1 MRSIIGQQG
10 FWNSNFAAGN
20 MGIRNQCLRVGG
32 IGTKSN
38 FGCWYKK
45 RLKLLFVILI
55 AQSPVDNEYSKIW
68 RDARQCIAILN
79 CNPFRIRKS
88 KPRLQTRSHVSY
100 DKFWHGTIAA
110 RSGILW
116 EKLWVRKHRNHRT
129 NALLDSLQLDKP
141 SLRHENIK
149 ASSWCL
155 RYWKGICPLTYKI
168 FSLFVTRGIS
178 KLKPTLFFF
187 WGGGVIIVE

>member
-1 MRSIIGQQG
+1 MLLGIWELEISACGSVGLEQNLIL
-10 FWNSNFAAGN
+10 AAG
-20 MGIRNQCLRVGG
+20 
-32 IGTKSN
+32 
-38 FGCWYKK
+38 KK

-68 RDARQCIAILN
+68 RDSRQCIAILN

-116 EKLWVRKHRNHRT
+116 EKL
-129 NALLDSLQLDKP
+129 
-141 SLRHENIK
+141 
-149 ASSWCL
+149 
-155 RYWKGICPLTYKI
+155 
-168 FSLFVTRGIS
+168 
-178 KLKPTLFFF
+178 
-187 WGGGVIIVE
+187 